1 MVSYLSDENVKKRL
15 RQQEKRNELQKLLEQ
30 KKWLE
35 DQLEMHAR
43 IEEETQQ
50 QEHKTRISFLAQ
62 QKNTFEYIS
71 RKSIFRPYHNPYNQG
86 NPRRMKPRPPREEV
100 ERATEMST
108 YQLRYCEARSLLG
121 FLLVGA
127 AEARN
132 EEQKEMRKGK
142 RGKRSHSHDRDRD
155 RDSLKSSSIEMFHSD
170 SESPDKSSME
180 VEMRQRLRNRF
191 KSSHTSSKN
200 AHSGSDNDAQ

>member
-35 DQLEMHAR
+35 DQLDMHAR

-132 EEQKEMRKGK
+132 EEQKEMRKGR
-142 RGKRSHSHDRDRD
+142 RGKRSHSHDRD

-170 SESPDKSSME
+170 SESPDKPSME
-180 VEMRQRLRNRF
+180 VEMRQRLKNRF
-191 KSSHTSSKN
+191 KSSRTSSKHT
-200 AHSGSDNDAQ
+200 HSDSDNDPH

>member
-1 MVSYLSDENVKKRL
+1 MISYLSDENVKKRL

-35 DQLEMHAR
+35 DQLDMHAR

-100 ERATEMST
+100 ERATEMSI

-132 EEQKEMRKGK
+132 EEQKEMKKG
-142 RGKRSHSHDRDRD
+142 RRKRSRSHEGD
-155 RDSLKSSSIEMFHSD
+155 RDSLKSSSIEFHSD

-180 VEMRQRLRNRF
+180 VEMRQRLKNRF
-191 KSSHTSSKN
+191 KSSHNSSKN
-200 AHSGSDNDAQ
+200 SDSDND